1 MVGVCMKI
9 AWIFICFIVLSGI
22 FPSAALSDVIFYD
35 VVALKGR
42 EVTLKAETRG
52 TLLSKGGE
60 LVEFFINGKSIGK
73 NLSGTDGFAVKRFIP
88 VKTGLNKILVKSGDD
103 KDSGVLLALP
113 RKAQIVFVDVEGS
126 LLEGSFVITAK
137 PGSRKALE
145 KIQKRFPIVFVQK
158 GFLNVKA
165 IKTWLKKN
173 DFPDAPVLPWS
184 RGAVFDELKE
194 KDLKIKAII
203 GGPDVIESAESYKP
217 RAFSFDSVED
227 AEVVE
232 NWEEIEKKLK

>member
-1 MVGVCMKI
+1 MKI
-9 AWIFICFIVLSGI
+9 AWIFICFSVLSGI
-22 FPSAALSDVIFYD
+22 FPSAALSDVIVYD
-35 VVALKGR
+35 AVALKGR

-52 TLLSKGGE
+52 TLLSKSGE
-60 LVEFFINGKSIGK
+60 VVEFIVNGKSIGK
-73 NLSGTDGFAVKRFIP
+73 NLSGIDGFAVKRFVP

-103 KDSGVLLALP
+103 KDSGVLLALD
-113 RKAQIVFVDVEGS
+113 RKAKIVFIDVEGS
-126 LLEGSFVITAK
+126 LLEGPFVGLAK
-137 PGSRKALE
+137 PGSRKAVE
-145 KIQKRFPIVFVQK
+145 KICKRFPIVFLQK

-165 IKTWLKKN
+165 VRSWLKKN

-184 RGAVFDELKE
+184 RGEVFDELKE

-203 GGPDVIESAESYKP
+203 GGPEVIASAESYKP